1 MAGGRPRTVC
11 PEKEE
16 LINLGEEMVKWC
28 SENKP
33 LHLCEWY
40 SIKEDITDNVWDTMR
55 KREEFVHY
63 YRKALKIVGLEY
75 LDKDSSVDRT
85 IKDRWQRVYFKD
97 LKEEEDE
104 TAKYLQSL
112 KLDDL
117 EKLDPEYIARLE
129 QMMIQMRNNQSVN
142 KDLTNNN
149 AETKS

>member
-1 MAGGRPRTVC
+1 MPAGRPRTVC

-16 LINLGEEMVKWC
+16 LIKLGQEMVQWC
-28 SENKP
+28 TDNKP

-55 KREEFVHY
+55 KRDEFVHY
-63 YRKALKIVGLEY
+63 YRKALKIVGLGY

-104 TAKYLQSL
+104 TARFLHSL
-112 KLDDL
+112 KIEEL
-117 EKLDPEYIARLE
+117 EKLPPEVIEKYSSLME
-129 QMMIQMRNNQSVN
+129 LMKKNQN
-142 KDLTNNN
+142 GK
-149 AETKS
+149 